1 MMRKFTDYL
10 NEAQALMEA
19 NVTNPEVI
27 TQYASKIASKLNN
40 EVGKAWFNKKVRS
53 LLINTPAYLNQI
65 NPENIDQRRMPPYM
79 LAAIEKGE
87 AIFSFDP
94 NKTTL
99 IELTQTLEHIADWFN
114 RLNDVAQSKPDPQNL
129 VAVEDKILAQ
139 RELSKIM
146 KLSVDGAAVA
156 ADAWFK
162 AMGNR
167 IKGPKQGVEGGK
179 VVMEWPDGYYA
190 ISFNDRTA
198 MMRDGKDLNNCL
210 QHGTYWDSV
219 KNGTNYVIA
228 IRKPND
234 EAVVGMRFTTPA
246 SSRTK
251 TLDVQECKGKN
262 NKPPQAQYLSYVID
276 LLKKLGAN
284 PDTTTDLKA
293 AGIHFNKGEYGTFQD
308 VAELT
313 RDGDG
318 IKVWRTDDRF
328 LVNVKGTPFNGAI
341 RNGKIASIDMEGHK
355 LNIIVAA
362 LNAVALPAEPL
373 LANTL
378 EDSFIY
384 ETEGRYGTPKDIG
397 ELIGSSHGHDLY
409 RVGDLFFGFEDD
421 FNVFRFETRNRH
433 ISTIADVEG
442 DVEPMSLV
450 GALNLIKLKPTADL
464 ERAELFEYGLCWDGA
479 EYGEITA
486 IGTVVAQR
494 GNVSLYQFG
503 KRRVFGTIDRGN
515 PGVIYEVTTQGT
527 LRRVGAPNSITN
539 ENNTWIIRDLV
550 RKANLKGLDDPTAY
564 GVIELPG
571 GDLIASKAELFGNAK
586 AIMAH
591 VNDQSRS
598 ALQWGSHLT
607 PDPLSPLEFAA
618 FLRAEGELS
627 SKEQGMLVKMLAA
640 DKKAPAWIELE
651 ENHKVFDLEVKTFNV
666 HMPVAIIE
674 AFEALHLEAPRQARE
689 DMQRAIKYVEHFIQN
704 NPARYRFANMDNMT
718 ADALGVDSEWSKL
731 KLAASKSTSV
741 IDTQMRE
748 RENNKDK
755 YATDLSSRFAAM
767 NALRKA
773 KK

>member
-27 TQYASKIASKLNN
+27 TQYAAKIASKLNN

-53 LLINTPAYLNQI
+53 LLINTPDYLNQI

-251 TLDVQECKGKN
+251 TLDVIECKGKN
-262 NKPPQAQYLSYVID
+262 NKPPQAQYLPYVVD
-276 LLKKLGAN
+276 LLKKLDAN
-284 PDTTTDLKA
+284 PATTQDLKM

-308 VAELT
+308 VAELVH
-313 RDGDG
+313 DEDG
-318 IKVWRTDDRF
+318 IKVWRTNDRF
-328 LVNVKGTPFNGAI
+328 LVNVHGTPLNGTI
-341 RNGKIASIDMEGHK
+341 RNEHVVSIDQEGHK
-355 LNIIVAA
+355 LSVIVLA
-362 LNAVALPAEPL
+362 LNAVGLPAEGHL
-373 LANTL
+373 VNTL

-384 ETEGRYGTPKDIG
+384 ELGGRFGTPKDIG
-397 ELIGSSHGHDLY
+397 KLVGTDEGHELY
-409 RVGDLFFGFEDD
+409 EVGDIYFGFADD
-421 FNVFRFETRNRH
+421 FNVFRIN
-433 ISTIADVEG
+433 
-442 DVEPMSLV
+442 
-450 GALNLIKLKPTADL
+450 TARKQITDL
-464 ERAELFEYGLCWDGA
+464 EDVDSGVPVEALVACMNMIRYKPSADAERGPIFAQGICWDG
-479 EYGEITA
+479 EQYGEITL
-486 IGTVVAQR
+486 IGTVVAKR

-503 KRRVFGTIDRGN
+503 KRRAFGTIDRGE
-515 PGVIYEVTTQGT
+515 PGIFYEVTTQGT
-527 LRRVGAPNSITN
+527 LRRVGAAKTVN
-539 ENNTWIIRDLV
+539 ENNTWVVRDLV
-550 RKANLKGLDDPTAY
+550 RKANLKGLDDPSSY
-564 GVIELPG
+564 GVIETPE

-591 VNDQSRS
+591 VNQPNVD
-598 ALQWGSHLT
+598 ALQWGSNQST
-607 PDPLSPLEFAA
+607 APMNPMEFAS

-627 SKEQGMLVKMLAA
+627 SKEQGMLVKMLAT
-640 DKKAPAWIELE
+640 DKKAPAFIQEV
-651 ENHKVFDLEVKTFNV
+651 ENHKVFDLEVKTYAV
-666 HMPVAIIE
+666 HLPVAIAE
-674 AFEALHLEAPRQARE
+674 AFHALDLEAPRQARE
-689 DMQRAIKYVEHFIQN
+689 DMLRGMQYVEHFIQN
-704 NPARYRFANMDNMT
+704 NPARYRFTNVDNVV
-718 ADALGVDSEWSKL
+718 ADNLGLDSEWSKL
-731 KLAASKSTSV
+731 RLAASKSTSN

-748 RENNKDK
+748 RETNKDK

>member
-1 MMRKFTDYL
+1 MRKFTEYL

-27 TQYASKIASKLNN
+27 TQYAMQFAARVNN
-40 EVGKAWFNKKVRS
+40 EVGKAWFNKKVRA
-53 LLINTPAYLNQI
+53 LLINSPEYLNQI
-65 NPENIDQRRMPPYM
+65 NPENIDQRRLAPYM
-79 LAAIEKGE
+79 VTAIEKGE
-87 AIFSFDP
+87 AIFTFDP
-94 NKTTL
+94 NKDSL
-99 IELTQTLEHIADWFN
+99 HHLTEALQHIADWFN
-114 RLNDVAQSKPDPQNL
+114 ALYEVSQTAVDPANS
-129 VAVEDKILAQ
+129 VAVNDKLLAQ
-139 RELSKIM
+139 RELSKVM
-146 KLSVDGAAVA
+146 KLNVEQATETAN
-156 ADAWFK
+156 AWFK
-162 AMGNR
+162 TMGNR
-167 IKGPKQGVEGGK
+167 LKGKKQGVEGGK
-179 VVMEWPDGYYA
+179 IVMEWPDGYYA
-190 ISFNDRTA
+190 LQFTDRTT
-198 MMRDGKDLNNCL
+198 MMHDGKDLNNCL
-210 QHGTYWDSV
+210 QHGNYWDAV
-219 KNGTNYVIA
+219 RNGTNYVIA

-234 EAVVGMRFTTPA
+234 EAVVGLRFTTPA
-246 SSRTK
+246 ASRRK